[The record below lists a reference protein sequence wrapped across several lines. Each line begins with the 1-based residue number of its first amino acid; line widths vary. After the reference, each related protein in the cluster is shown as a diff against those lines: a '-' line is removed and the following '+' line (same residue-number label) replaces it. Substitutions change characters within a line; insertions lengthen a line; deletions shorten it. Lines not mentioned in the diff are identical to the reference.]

1 MTEFTYTFDN
11 RDDALTYLREV
22 GALWIG
28 WVVALFG
35 LMLTNAGL
43 LIVWGVASLVVLML
57 LARPLQRRAEKAVP
71 ENQVEG
77 GAINTA
83 LRGGTTRDRV
93 LRDLSYGAGP
103 LRAALDTVGWSQRWV
118 LARHVVVALSLLAL
132 AFVIFGP
139 RPA

>member
-1 MTEFTYTFDN
+1 MTDFTYTFDN

-43 LIVWGVASLVVLML
+43 LIAWGVASLVVLMM

-71 ENQVEG
+71 ENVVEG
-77 GAINTA
+77 GTINTA

-93 LRDLSYGAGP
+93 LRDLSYGTGP
-103 LRAALDTVGWSQRWV
+103 LRAAQGVLGWSPPWV
-118 LARHVVVALSLLAL
+118 LARPVGVALSLLAL
-132 AFVIFGP
+132 GFVIFGP
-139 RPA
+139 RPG

>member
-1 MTEFTYTFDN
+1 MAEFTYTFDN
-11 RDDALTYLREV
+11 RDDALTYIREV
-22 GALWIG
+22 AALWVG

-43 LIVWGVASLVVLML
+43 LIAWGVASLVVLML

-93 LRDLSYGAGP
+93 LRDLSYGSGP
-103 LRAALDTVGWSQRWV
+103 LRAALDTLGWSQAWV
-118 LARHVVVALSLLAL
+118 ITRHVVVALSLLAL
-132 AFVIFGP
+132 MFVIFGP
-139 RPA
+139 QP